1 MSNNMHKR
9 CAEIMAELGKNGEF
23 EFWEEFQWL
32 PKVKLEKRLKD
43 ILEDDVEEKYYLS
56 DKMIKGLSPCLT
68 TMEGGNRQPK
78 IQIDNPLKGKTKYGW
93 HFEQNVYSKNS
104 ICTRT
109 IMAGEGSGSRA
120 KVIEDYR
127 IRKLTP
133 RECFRLQDFD
143 DTFKFVVS
151 NSQLYKQAGNSISVN
166 ISEMVFR
173 QIELSRDGNL
183 DKNSLF

>member
-1 MSNNMHKR
+1 
-9 CAEIMAELGKNGEF
+9 
-23 EFWEEFQWL
+23 
-32 PKVKLEKRLKD
+32 
-43 ILEDDVEEKYYLS
+43 
-56 DKMIKGLSPCLT
+56 
-68 TMEGGNRQPK
+68 
-78 IQIDNPLKGKTKYGW
+78 
-93 HFEQNVYSKNS
+93 
-104 ICTRT
+104 
-109 IMAGEGSGSRA
+109 MAGEGSGSRA